1 MRSSGWAS
9 KSRGAEEFTM
19 KSMELMKGVENDLV
33 SKVIGCAIEVHRH
46 LGPGLLESA
55 YESCLCL
62 ELTIQGIPFVSQAPL
77 DLDYKGKRVDCAYRM
92 DLVVDRALL
101 LELKCV
107 ESLQPIHQAQ
117 IISYLK
123 LSGLKQ
129 GLLINF
135 NARVLKD
142 GIKSFLN

>member
-1 MRSSGWAS
+1 
-9 KSRGAEEFTM
+9 M
-19 KSMELMKGVENDLV
+19 KSVGMIKTAKSELA
-33 SKVIGCAIEVHRH
+33 SKVIGAAIDVHRQ

-55 YESCLCL
+55 YQACLCH
-62 ELTIQGIPFVSQAPL
+62 ELTVLGIPFVSQAAL
-77 DLDYKGKRVDCAYRM
+77 EIVYKGELIDCAYRM
-92 DLVVDRALL
+92 DMVVDRTIL
-101 LELKCV
+101 LELKSV

-135 NARVLKD
+135 NVRVLKD

>member
-1 MRSSGWAS
+1 
-9 KSRGAEEFTM
+9 M
-19 KSMELMKGVENDLV
+19 KGMEIMKGVESYLA
-33 SKVIGCAIEVHRH
+33 SRVIGCAIEVHRR

-55 YESCLCL
+55 YEFCLCR
-62 ELTIQGIPFVSQAPL
+62 ELTIQGIPFVRQAPL
-77 DLDYKGKRVDCAYRM
+77 ELNYKGEVLDCVYRM
-92 DLVVDRALL
+92 DVVVNRALL

-107 ESLQPIHQAQ
+107 ESLQPIHHAQ

-135 NARVLKD
+135 NSTFLKD